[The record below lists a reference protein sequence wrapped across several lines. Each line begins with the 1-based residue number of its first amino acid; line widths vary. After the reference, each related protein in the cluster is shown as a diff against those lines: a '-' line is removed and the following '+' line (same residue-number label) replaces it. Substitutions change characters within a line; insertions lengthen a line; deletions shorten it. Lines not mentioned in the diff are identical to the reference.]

1 MLTLTI
7 ADEMAEQQGSRRPQ
21 QQPQTLVSSDQ
32 PSTSGQSRISSMQQ
46 TLQTPPQQSQHILMP
61 VIKNAIDELTT
72 VIKAE
77 VRSVQTEQAKFS
89 KMMKKLSDDSFSI
102 ENSPFKVREVRG
114 VGGRGRGGIWLN
126 VTKTEQIIRTLN
138 LCAD

>member
-102 ENSPFKVREVRG
+102 ENSPFKVREV
-114 VGGRGRGGIWLN
+114 GGGERRHMVECN
-126 VTKTEQIIRTLN
+126 KN
-138 LCAD
+138 